1 MVRIEK
7 MYFTLKE
14 VARRWGVRKCD
25 IAYMVENGMLRT
37 SVHLVDVHLERGLLE
52 VDRNQ
57 EFHMPNE
64 QIWYTGLLDVMVRDA
79 VLVLRRGEAHVVH
92 FHAEKDEYAL
102 LIQPTG
108 PAEIRAKHLVVRR
121 CERDRVEAH
130 YGETGNT
137 VAEGIAFQHAD
148 GYRSVRLGDL
158 RFALGPVQAKV
169 VELLHE
175 SALSGEPWRCGKA
188 ILAEAG
194 AASMRMSDVFKSQ
207 SRSQDLI
214 ESDRRGRYQLRLKMR

>member
-1 MVRIEK
+1 MVRIDTV
-7 MYFTLKE
+7 YYTLKE

-37 SVHLVDVHLERGLLE
+37 SVQLVDVHLERGLLE
-52 VDRNQ
+52 IDRNQ
-57 EFHMPNE
+57 EFHIPHE
-64 QIWYTGLLDVMVRDA
+64 QTWYTGLLDVMVRDA
-79 VLVLRRGEAHVVH
+79 VLALRRGEAQIVH
-92 FHAEKDEYAL
+92 FDAEEDEYAM
-102 LIQPTG
+102 LIRPTG
-108 PAEIRAKHLVVRR
+108 PAEVRAKHLVVRR
-121 CERDRVEAH
+121 SERDRVEAH

-137 VAEGIAFQHAD
+137 VAEGIAFQHAN

-169 VELLHE
+169 VELLHQ
-175 SALSGEPWRCGKA
+175 SAVSGETWRCGKA

-214 ESDRRGRYQLRLKMR
+214 ESDKRGRYQLRLKMR